1 MTYSASD
8 VAARRASPGIDVHA
22 GHSPR
27 PRGSREVLSG
37 TLGIAS
43 FGIFGR
49 YGHIAKLAAH
59 A

>member
-1 MTYSASD
+1 MTYSPSD

-37 TLGIAS
+37 TLGYRVVHFRPI
-43 FGIFGR
+43 
-49 YGHIAKLAAH
+49 
-59 A
+59 